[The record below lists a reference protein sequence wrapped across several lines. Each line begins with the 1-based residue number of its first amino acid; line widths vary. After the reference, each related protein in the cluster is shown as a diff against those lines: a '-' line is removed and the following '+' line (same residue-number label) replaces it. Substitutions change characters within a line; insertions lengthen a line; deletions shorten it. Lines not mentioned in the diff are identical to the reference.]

1 MTSPPATANEST
13 VYYKKQAKYNDKRNI
28 LNKAYLVEPI
38 VRHRIHDSIFY
49 KQHLYLTNEST
60 ILPVITQNV
69 QYIAGVDSIGRPSP
83 FLQCLLRLLEL
94 EPAKEIINVYLDQL
108 SYNEFKYLT
117 ALTLLYIRLVYPS
130 EDIYNIFDK
139 HAQDYRKLRFK
150 LKTPQFNAVQQPIY
164 YKLGYM
170 DEFIDDLLTQERV
183 VDLILPRLIPRLS
196 LVERGLVAPRQYFID
211 DEIQKDMLRGQD
223 NVVSGDSDTSYQSD
237 SD

>member
-1 MTSPPATANEST
+1 MEEST
-13 VYYKKQAKYNDKRNI
+13 VHHKKQAKYHDKRNI
-28 LNKAYLVEPI
+28 LNKSYLVEPI
-38 VRHRIHDSIFY
+38 IRHRIHDSIFY

-60 ILPVITQNV
+60 ILPVISQHV
-69 QYIAGVDSIGRPSP
+69 HYVSGADSVGRPSP
-83 FLQCLLRLLEL
+83 FIQCILRLLEL
-94 EPAKEIINVYLDQL
+94 EPSKEIINVYLDQL

-130 EDIYNIFDK
+130 EEVYNIFDK
-139 HAQDYRKLRFK
+139 YAQDYRKLRIR
-150 LKTPQFNAVQQPIY
+150 LKTPQFDSMQQPIH

-211 DEIQKDMLRGQD
+211 DEQQKDL
-223 NVVSGDSDTSYQSD
+223 VSHSD
-237 SD
+237 SDSDSS

>member
-1 MTSPPATANEST
+1 MEEST
-13 VYYKKQAKYNDKRNI
+13 VHHKKQAKYHDKRNI
-28 LNKAYLVEPI
+28 LNKSYLVEPI
-38 VRHRIHDSIFY
+38 IRHRIHDSIFY

-60 ILPVITQNV
+60 ILPVISQHV
-69 QYIAGVDSIGRPSP
+69 HYVSGADSVGRPSP
-83 FLQCLLRLLEL
+83 FIQCILRLLEL
-94 EPAKEIINVYLDQL
+94 EPSKEIINVYLDQL

-130 EDIYNIFDK
+130 EEVYNIFDK
-139 HAQDYRKLRFK
+139 YAQDYRKLRIR
-150 LKTPQFNAVQQPIY
+150 LKTPQFDYMQQPIH

-211 DEIQKDMLRGQD
+211 DEQQKDL
-223 NVVSGDSDTSYQSD
+223 VSHSD
-237 SD
+237 SDSDSS